1 MKKALLLLVFS
12 TVFSLLS
19 FVDAS
24 AEIIEQ
30 GADGYT
36 IHVDEMPNLTGK
48 ESLLDILLMCPE
60 VISLDNVTVVD
71 DINFDNYEIH
81 QNDLVLLTDP
91 ELFLSNTR
99 AEEVAYIEITTHHA
113 VSKGTEAYTK
123 VIDVYYR
130 DYKEGTSG
138 SVSVKA
144 DSYSSLTTFNSVK
157 YKKDNMLLWG
167 NLEGSL
173 KHSKDYITEI
183 HSHDE
188 AATAGLSWDINEKEN
203 LLLQLTQRYGKQTR
217 RGEGLRSY
225 DRHLNLDAIYTRKL
239 NERGAEFKFQ
249 GVLLYNTKLSRIDY
263 FDEQSA
269 SINYRKFTPSIC
281 GEYFIPFSDRFSLMA
296 GVEMGAEQETPGGAD
311 YKDWFYYCDFYG
323 QLKFNVKGINFAIG
337 DRLRSYNYMQNDV
350 EEYWDAAHTQRK
362 SYNHSQWENIYNASI
377 YGNIGK
383 YGVLKGSFER
393 NIITPIFASFLAIS
407 LSPTSDVS
415 HVAYLKEVKP
425 NELYLAEMKYTH
437 QKGGFTLEALVS
449 NAHYNNRVEAS
460 NINHDN
466 LLQTGITSTLS
477 LGIMRLTAGINY
489 YHYKVSTKTTDD
501 KFYHNFVR
509 LRLQPALNLASGWR
523 IVPTI
528 IYSSKTDSS
537 DDEHLYIYVPA
548 NLSATLLVSK
558 QVGNWNFDLR
568 GNNLAHQHFGS
579 RSVSL
584 GATYCW

>member
-1 MKKALLLLVFS
+1 MKKTLFLLLLNSVLALFTS
-12 TVFSLLS
+12 TEV
-19 FVDAS
+19 S

-36 IHVDEMPNLTGK
+36 IHVDEIPNLTGK
-48 ESLLDILLMCPE
+48 ESLLDILLMCPN
-60 VISLDNVTVVD
+60 VMSLDNATAVD
-71 DINFDNYEIH
+71 DITFDNYEIH
-81 QNDLVLLTDP
+81 QNDLLLLTDP

-99 AEEVAYIEITTHHA
+99 AEEVAYIEITTHPA
-113 VSKGTEAYTK
+113 ASKGNDAYTK

-138 SVSVKA
+138 SIAVKA
-144 DSYSSLTTFNSVK
+144 DSYGSLTTFNSVK
-157 YKKDNMLLWG
+157 YKKDNMLVWG

-173 KHSKDYITEI
+173 KHSKDYIKET

-188 AATAGLSWDINEKEN
+188 AATAGMSWDINEKDN
-203 LLLQLTQRYGKQTR
+203 LLLQLTQRYGKQTVR
-217 RGEGLRSY
+217 DDGFYSY
-225 DRHLNLDAIYTRKL
+225 DRYLNLDAIYTRKL
-239 NERGAEFKFQ
+239 NDRGAEFKFQ
-249 GVLLYNTKLSRIDY
+249 GALFYNTMLSRIDY
-263 FDEQSA
+263 FDVTST
-269 SINYRKFTPSIC
+269 STRYRNFAPSIC

-296 GVEMGAEQETPGGAD
+296 GVEMGALQETPEGAD
-311 YKDWFYYCDFYG
+311 YKDWFYYCDFYS
-323 QLKFNVKGINFAIG
+323 QLTFNVKGINFAIG
-337 DRLRSYNYMQNDV
+337 DRLRSYNYMQNDI
-350 EEYWDAAHTQRK
+350 EEYWDDAHTQRK

-393 NIITPIFASFLAIS
+393 NIITPVFASFLTVS
-407 LSPTSDVS
+407 SSSMSDVS

-425 NELYLAEMKYTH
+425 HELYLSELKYTH

-466 LLQTGITSTLS
+466 LLQTGITSTLG
-477 LGIMRLTAGINY
+477 LGIMRLTAAANY
-489 YHYKVSTKTTDD
+489 YHYKVSTSEDGD
-501 KFYHNFVR
+501 FFHNFVR

-528 IYSSKTDSS
+528 IYSSKIDFS
-537 DDEHLYIYVPA
+537 DDEHLYIDVPA

-558 QVGNWNFDLR
+558 RVGRWNFDLR
-568 GNNLAHQHFGS
+568 GNNLIDQHFGK